1 MEFVTIDF
9 EKLNNEQTSVC
20 EVGMVKYIDQKEVDT
35 FYTTIYPSTG
45 KRVQK
50 GFCEGILKR
59 ITFEKL
65 EKSPKFPKVY
75 EEMKDFIGDAI
86 IVCHSKGADLNYIYN
101 CEKKF
106 GLTGLYHN
114 GYIDTEEVGKSIKK
128 VGSLPDLYK
137 ALFHKQLEEHHEA
150 LHDAL
155 ACGKILLSLSS
166 QCDIKKYIHKEKYL
180 PYDVRKAKELKGRMT
195 NTVSSDGLL
204 ITDIHNITSKE
215 FFASKRY
222 ARSGMS
228 EEEKDELD
236 KKLTPLNAQMLKS
249 FSRNTKLDILIIAD
263 KLGPSKKETAIKMQK
278 EGKSLTVLLFDE
290 VMKFL
295 QDQ

>member
-9 EKLNNEQTSVC
+9 EKLNKEQTSVC

-35 FYTTIYPSTG
+35 FYTTIYPPTG
-45 KRVQK
+45 IIVQK

-65 EKSPKFPKVY
+65 ENSPKFPKVY

-101 CEKKF
+101 CEQHF

-114 GYIDTEEVGKSIKK
+114 GYIDTEEMGDQLMNI
-128 VGSLPDLYK
+128 GGLPKLYD
-137 ALFHKQLEEHHEA
+137 ALFHEKLEKHHEA

-155 ACGKILLSLSS
+155 ACGRILISLLA
-166 QCDIKKYIHKEKYL
+166 QCDIEKYIHKEEYL
-180 PYDVRKAKELKGRMT
+180 PYDVRRAKDSKGYIT
-195 NTVSSDGLL
+195 NTVASDGLK
-204 ITDIHNITSKE
+204 ITNIRNIWSKGY
-215 FFASKRY
+215 FVNKVY
-222 ARSGMS
+222 ARSGIS
-228 EEEKDELD
+228 EEGKDELD
-236 KKLTPLNAQMLKS
+236 EKLKS
-249 FSRNTKLDILIIAD
+249 LGAKLRKSFTEKTKLDILIIAD
-263 KLGPSKKETAIKMQK
+263 ELGPSKKKIAITMQT
-278 EGKSLTVLLFDE
+278 EGKPLTVLRFDE